1 MRTLILNSSNV
12 VSNTQNSQYSYS
24 ISGGIKI
31 DKGDQIC
38 IQSITIPYSNFN
50 ITSSYNNNMF
60 GYVLN
65 GITYQI
71 NISNGFYGINDLN
84 NLLQATFIANGHYI
98 VDSNSNN
105 FFFCQ
110 LTENTAKYAYEFD
123 TYAIPTT
130 LPSGYTNPANV
141 LYHTITFSTPTTI
154 QLYIPSNNFG
164 SIIGFSSGLYPATP
178 STINSA
184 SLSNIVPIATPVN
197 NYIILCNAINNRFSS
212 PPNVLYSFPINTSF
226 GNNININPTFP
237 AWVDMNEGSYAS
249 ITLSIV
255 DQNFNAIPF
264 NDYNVCIQL
273 LIRSNSEK

>member
-12 VSNTQNSQYSYS
+12 SNSLNSQYSYS

-31 DKGDQIC
+31 EKNDQIC

-50 ITSSYNNNMF
+50 ITSTYNNNSF

-65 GITYQI
+65 GVTYNI

-84 NLLQATFIANGHYI
+84 NLLQQAFITNGHYL

-105 FFFCQ
+105 FFFAQ
-110 LTENTAKYAYEFD
+110 LTENTSKYAYEFD
-123 TYAIPTT
+123 CYAIPTS
-130 LPSGYTNPANV
+130 LPSGYTNPANI
-141 LYHTITFSTPTTI
+141 LYHSITFSSPTTI

-164 SIIGFSSGLYPATP
+164 SIIGFSPGLYPSSP

-184 SLSNIVPIATPVN
+184 SLSNIVPNATPVN
-197 NYIILCNAINNRFSS
+197 NMIILCNAINNKFSS
-212 PPNVLYSFPINTSF
+212 PPNVLYSFPINNVNF
-226 GNNININPTFP
+226 GSNININPYLF
-237 AWVDMNEGSYAS
+237 WIDMNEGSYSA
-249 ITLSIV
+249 ITLNIV
-255 DQNFNAIPF
+255 DQNFNQIQF

-273 LIRSNSEK
+273 LIKNKNE